1 MSKKPKFFITT
12 TISDSLPFFKG
23 QLNVLKEIFDI
34 HLVSSPGSHLDD
46 MSNEYQVQGHAIPM
60 KREIALWKDLK
71 SLVAL
76 YRLFKRENADV
87 VHGNTPKASLLSMI
101 AAYFAG
107 ISVRIYYVHGL
118 RYTSVFGL
126 KRKILMAMERVSCA
140 LATDVIAVSDGVR
153 KQLIQDNIT
162 KKEIQIIWNGSI
174 NGIDVEFFNRNKVK
188 DIEIKRI
195 NFDDFVFGFIGRVV
209 KDKGVNE
216 LIEAF
221 VKLTEN
227 YKNVKLL
234 MLGSFE
240 DSDPINDYSREQIKS
255 NKSIIYLGQ
264 QKDVKPYMKRMNTFV
279 LPSYREGFGIVLM
292 EAGAMELASISTNIS
307 GCNEVIINNDTGI
320 LVEKENVNELLE
332 RMIFFVKNKELIEK
346 MGKAAR
352 KSVYN
357 RFNQKKVWEES
368 KLTYSKIVKKYV

>member
-195 NFDDFVFGFIGRVV
+195 NSDDFVFGFIGRVV